1 MSLLENLKFEKF
13 VLNDRKETVTSLDET
28 GKYILKISVFE
39 NPRKAKTLKEE
50 FETMTYLNSRGC
62 QSCPK
67 AYEFGSVPKS
77 FISLD
82 TGRDLPET
90 LNYIIQEYCIDNEN
104 YSLFDLVLSIIEQKK
119 LGVYQGDIK
128 PANVRFNSKSGVCV
142 LIDYDQSIS
151 LTKEQTVMSNREF
164 FSFCDEDDKNRYGVG
179 NWLRH
184 FPSAA
189 REYLPRVFI
198 EDALDLSKTSVFR
211 LQKTTNS
218 QSGIYHTIQT
228 RDVVAIG
235 SRSLDTRAKILDAVE
250 FKQGERVLDVGCN
263 AGLLCMYLHDRGCK
277 TTGVDN
283 DPHIVVGAKMVSNII
298 GKDIHY
304 ACVDLDYVD
313 VVEKYDTIMLFSV
326 FHHTRNPEAN
336 AKKIVDS
343 CNRII
348 IETRLM
354 ENGKQPVN
362 GQWVDTTRWSF
373 GSLEELV
380 GYLQSTFTGFK
391 FTRNLGFADK
401 GRYVLEMV
409 KQ

>member
-1 MSLLENLKFEKF
+1 MSLLEKLQFENF
-13 VLNDRKETVTSLDET
+13 VLNERRETVTSRDVT
-28 GKYILKISVFE
+28 GKFLLKVSVFD
-39 NPRKAKTLKEE
+39 NPKKAKTLREE
-50 FETMTYLNSRGC
+50 FETMLYLNSKGC

-67 AYEFGSVPKS
+67 AYEYGSVSKS
-77 FISLD
+77 FIGLD
-82 TGRDLPET
+82 SGRNLPET
-90 LNYIIQEYCIDNEN
+90 LNYIIEEYCIDNEN

-119 LGVYQGDIK
+119 LGVYQGDVK
-128 PANVRFNSKSGVCV
+128 PSNVRFNSKTGVCV
-142 LIDYDQSIS
+142 LIDYDQSIN
-151 LTKEQTVMSNREF
+151 LTKEQTNMSNRDF
-164 FSFCDEDDKNRYGVG
+164 FSFCDKDDKDRYGFG

-198 EDALDLSKTSVFR
+198 DDALDLSKTSVFK

-228 RDVVAIG
+228 NDVVAIG
-235 SRSLDTRAKILDAVE
+235 SRNLDTRAKILDSAE
-250 FKQGERVLDVGCN
+250 FSPGEKVLDVGCN

-298 GKDIHY
+298 GKDIDY

-313 VVEKYDTIMLFSV
+313 SIDKYNTIMLFSV
-326 FHHTRNPEAN
+326 FHHTRNPEEN

-348 IETRLM
+348 IETRLV

-362 GQWVDTTRWSF
+362 GQWIDTTRWSF

-380 GYLQSTFTGFK
+380 NYLQSTFSGFK

-401 GRYVLEMV
+401 GRYVLELI